1 MSPLLT
7 VRPGCGAGITTTA
20 EQDDRFQALSLCR
33 HAHTVLPREAAA
45 ALHPLGSQLNIPE
58 GFSHMSERSTLR
70 GSRLVAT
77 SYEDER
83 GVEFAERQNIAY
95 ICTGGHRFEMTFS
108 TEAEIPALW
117 DCPRCGAEALRVAT
131 ERPEDDP
138 GKPART
144 HWDMLMERRS
154 LDELQDLL
162 DERLQ
167 LLRAGLLP
175 GAAHLAN
182 NSRSR
187 KKSA

>member
-1 MSPLLT
+1 
-7 VRPGCGAGITTTA
+7 
-20 EQDDRFQALSLCR
+20 
-33 HAHTVLPREAAA
+33 
-45 ALHPLGSQLNIPE
+45 
-58 GFSHMSERSTLR
+58 MSERSTLR

-83 GVEFAERQNIAY
+83 GVEFAERQSIAY
-95 ICTGGHRFEMTFS
+95 ICAGGHRFEMTFS
-108 TEAEIPALW
+108 TEAEVPALW
-117 DCPRCGAEALRVAT
+117 DCPKCGAEALRVAT
-131 ERPEDDP
+131 DKPDQDQ

-154 LDELQDLL
+154 VDELQDLL

-175 GAAHLAN
+175 GAAHLADP
-182 NSRSR
+182 STRG

>member
-1 MSPLLT
+1 
-7 VRPGCGAGITTTA
+7 
-20 EQDDRFQALSLCR
+20 
-33 HAHTVLPREAAA
+33 
-45 ALHPLGSQLNIPE
+45 
-58 GFSHMSERSTLR
+58 MSERSTLR

-83 GVEFAERQNIAY
+83 GVEFAERQSIAY
-95 ICTGGHRFEMTFS
+95 ICASGHRFEMTFS
-108 TEAEIPALW
+108 TEAEVPALW
-117 DCPRCGAEALRVAT
+117 DCQKCGSEALRVAT
-131 ERPEDDP
+131 DRPEQDP

-154 LDELQDLL
+154 VDELQELL

-175 GAAHLAN
+175 GAAHLADPS
-182 NSRSR
+182 SRG